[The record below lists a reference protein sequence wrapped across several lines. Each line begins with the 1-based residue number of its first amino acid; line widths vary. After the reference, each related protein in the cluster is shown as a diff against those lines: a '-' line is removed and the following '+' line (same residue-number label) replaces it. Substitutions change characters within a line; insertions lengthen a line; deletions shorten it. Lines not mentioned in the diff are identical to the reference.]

1 MVLQEPPVL
10 GGNEGFLHDVRNLR
24 ERYPD
29 TAIAR
34 LEHVG
39 EGATLAVEHHAHGR
53 QLAALEAGRVGQVRR
68 RAVEE
73 LDHLAEIDHRIGNV
87 LVLAELVV
95 GGVQI
100 GEVDAVESLDVAG
113 DRFGVVQGGGDQII
127 EVDRIDVERLPHM
140 GAAVAQDLHDFDP
153 ILDRIEMRLDRLRRS
168 CDFA

>member
-1 MVLQEPPVL
+1 MVSRHASR
-10 GGNEGFLHDVRNLR
+10 GR
-24 ERYPD
+24 
-29 TAIAR
+29 
-34 LEHVG
+34 HVG

-113 DRFGVVQGGGDQII
+113 DRFGSF
-127 EVDRIDVERLPHM
+127 R
-140 GAAVAQDLHDFDP
+140 AVAIRSSRLIDLMSNACRIWAQPSRRICTIGP